1 MLLSAAGLWSQVE
14 DTENEHIYHKELFTL
29 TKMKKD
35 EPHTLAFTIP
45 LFEPLPPCYFVR
57 AISNR
62 WLGVETIVPL
72 PLSELHLPTAQPAHT
87 ELLDLRPL
95 PKTVLCDPNW
105 EALFKFSHF
114 NPIQTQV
121 FHTVFHTDQN
131 ILVGSPTG
139 SGKTVTAELAVLRL
153 LRAHPGMK
161 AVYIAPLKALVR
173 ERLDDWTTKFVK
185 RLGLSLQEITGD
197 SAPDARALAT
207 ADILATTPE
216 KWDGVSRHWQQ
227 RGYVRQVS
235 RCASVGRDLVLTRS
249 RHVEISC

>member
-1 MLLSAAGLWSQVE
+1 VLLSAAYLWSQVE

-153 LRAHPGMK
+153 LRAHPGQH
-161 AVYIAPLKALVR
+161 ASAHHGAPP
-173 ERLDDWTTKFVK
+173 FP
-185 RLGLSLQEITGD
+185 TGAP
-197 SAPDARALAT
+197 SAPSAPRHEGRVHRAAQGARAR
-207 ADILATTPE
+207 E
-216 KWDGVSRHWQQ
+216 
-227 RGYVRQVS
+227 
-235 RCASVGRDLVLTRS
+235 TR
-249 RHVEISC
+249 